1 MNATPILPGLSA
13 VEGKLLT
20 ATFDA
25 GRLSSDGGVIVLRE
39 IAQRLRLAET
49 ITGPLMDDRDPTR
62 VRHSFAD
69 MAMARMVMIAAG
81 YEDCDDV
88 DALRSDPALK
98 IAIGRAPE
106 TGADLM
112 SQPTLSR
119 LENIADWRALARI
132 GLGQIDLSA
141 KTWWPKAWTSRFGLV
156 LFPTQQRRCG
166 EFSHGLGSSPRR
178 ELTSTMP
185 APLSHPRIWPSMR
198 SFLGPQALAATG
210 PFARA
215 IPRLRSK
222 SRAS

>member
-49 ITGPLMDDRDPTR
+49 ITGPLIDDRDPTR
-62 VRHSFAD
+62 VRHSFAE

-88 DALRSDPALK
+88 DALRADPALK

-132 GLGQIDLSA
+132 GLGQIDLY
-141 KTWWPKAWTSRFGLV
+141 
-156 LFPTQQRRCG
+156 C
-166 EFSHGLGSSPRR
+166 
-178 ELTSTMP
+178 
-185 APLSHPRIWPSMR
+185 R
-198 SFLGPQALAATG
+198 SFARPSARIEVARVWAA
-210 PFARA
+210 
-215 IPRLRSK
+215 
-222 SRAS
+222 SRVVEVATA